1 MAQPLQSINLVA
13 PGFKGINT
21 EDSPI
26 AQDPSFAEIADNTV
40 IDKSGRI
47 AARKGSKVITEDKT
61 DLGTDYLHKIHF
73 YYSSAGAASE
83 TVLSTGNGKIL
94 SGTST
99 LSNVPV
105 LLGTGQGSYPIGTAD
120 NNWKIVNFNDKA
132 YFFQRGYD
140 PLVYDYNGGSPE
152 LKTFQRVNNDING
165 GSAVTPD
172 ILKCHEA
179 LAAYGRLWI
188 ADSSVDNQ
196 VVYWS
201 DLLIGNDFTGG
212 TSGSINVAKVW
223 PDGHD
228 EVKAVA
234 AHNDMLIIFGE
245 HSIVIYGGASDPST
259 MALVDTVSGVG
270 CICRNSVQSIG
281 TDVLFMSDDGLR
293 SFGRTVQEKSL
304 PISDLSANVKTDII
318 SSISVRTGPT
328 ASVYSP
334 ENTFYLIS
342 FPDQNLVY
350 CFDLKTRLEN
360 NSYRVTTWTGE
371 FFKSFERKTDG
382 TLLMGST
389 EGVSEYKDYSDN
401 GAAYRFKYYS
411 PALAFG
417 DASKFKL
424 LKKINPTII
433 GGSTSTVFLK
443 WGYDFSDAYN
453 SISLNVA
460 QSTPAFFG
468 ESPDSG
474 GTVFTEALYGTSPD
488 SGGTVFTEAQYTGGT
503 EVSRPRVNGT
513 GSGTLV
519 TVGLE
524 ADIGGSQLSLQEIN
538 VLALIGRTV

>member
-26 AQDPSFAEIADNTV
+26 AQDPSFAEIAENTV

-47 AARKGSKVITEDKT
+47 AARKGSSVITTTKT
-61 DLGTDYLHKIHF
+61 ELGVDYLHKIHF
-73 YYSSAGAASE
+73 YYSSAGSASE
-83 TVLSTGNGKIL
+83 TVLSTGNNKIL
-94 SGTST
+94 SGDTT
-99 LSNVPV
+99 LSDVSV
-105 LLGTGQGSYPIGTAD
+105 LVGTGQSAPYQITD

-140 PLVYDYNGGSPE
+140 PLIYDYNGGSPE
-152 LKTFQRVNNDING
+152 LKTLQRVNNDIN
-165 GSAVTPD
+165 SDAVVTPD

-389 EGVSEYKDYSDN
+389 AGVSEYKDYSDN

-443 WGYDFSDAYN
+443 WGYDFSDVYN
-453 SISLNVA
+453 SITLEVTESV
-460 QSTPAFFG
+460 PAYYG
-468 ESPDSG
+468 
-474 GTVFTEALYGTSPD
+474 VALYGTSPD
-488 SGGTVFTEAQYTGGT
+488 SGGTAFTEAQYTGGT

-513 GSGTLV
+513 GYGTLV

-524 ADIGGSQLSLQEIN
+524 ADIGGSELSLQEIN

>member
-26 AQDPSFAEIADNTV
+26 AQDPSFAEIAENTV

-47 AARKGSKVITEDKT
+47 AARKGSSVITENKT
-61 DLGTDYLHKIHF
+61 DLGTDYLNKIHF
-73 YYSSAGAASE
+73 YYNSAGAPSE
-83 TVLSTGNGKIL
+83 TILSTGNNKIL
-94 SGTST
+94 SGTTT
-99 LSNVPV
+99 LSNVAITVGATQSPYAI
-105 LLGTGQGSYPIGTAD
+105 TD

-140 PLVYDYNGGSPE
+140 PLVYDYNGGSPT
-152 LKTFQRVNNDING
+152 LKTFQAVNSDTIT
-165 GSAVTPD
+165 SDT
-172 ILKCHEA
+172 LKCHEA
-179 LAAYGRLWI
+179 LSAYGRLWI

-228 EVKAVA
+228 EVKALA
-234 AHNDMLIIFGE
+234 AHNEMLIIFGE

-259 MALVDTVSGVG
+259 MSLVDTISGVG

-293 SFGRTVQEKSL
+293 SFGRTIQEKSL

-318 SSISVRTGPT
+318 NSISVRTGPT

-401 GAAYRFKYYS
+401 GTAYRFKYYS

-433 GGSTSTVFLK
+433 GGSTSIVFLK
-443 WGYDFSDAYN
+443 WGYDFSDVYN

-468 ESPDSG
+468 TSPDSG

-488 SGGTVFTEAQYTGGT
+488 SGGTAFTEAQYTGGT